1 MVPLRRVAA
10 AMLALGVFAPV
21 GEAGTEWSTW
31 ESVDSST
38 LAAKTP
44 ALDPL
49 ADAEVVFWRVWV
61 EDEIVGG
68 SDAQTVL
75 KHYVRIKVYTER
87 GREAQSHVDLTYS
100 KRTLVNGVAGR
111 TIKPDGTVLELK
123 KDDVFERTV
132 AKANALKLTAQSF
145 VLPGVEK
152 GSVIEYRWREVR
164 LDHLS
169 NYLRLDLQR
178 EIPTREVTYWLKPVV
193 APPYRL
199 RLQSFQIGLPKVVEE
214 RNGFSVLRFTDL
226 PAFKEEPRMPPSA
239 QVRPWVLVYY
249 SDGQRLERDR
259 FWRDTGRQLFKEY
272 KSAVKVDAAVEAAV
286 SEAVGVEQAPER
298 RLERLHEFCRTR
310 IKRLDD
316 DASGLSS
323 EERSKLKESRSTANT
338 LRRGSGTAHDVNLL
352 FAALATAAGFETR
365 VASSSDRGDI
375 FFDDTFLDDYFLSER
390 LVAVKVRDDWRFFS
404 PSDTY
409 VPFGMLHWR
418 NEGVQSLVSDPQEPT
433 FVSTPISEPERS
445 VVKRKGT
452 FRLAADGTLEGEVH
466 LEYSGHLGGDL
477 KEEHDTES
485 PEEREKSF
493 RESVQERLSAAEI
506 SDLRV
511 ENATDPVKPLVTTYR
526 VRVPGYAQRTGK
538 RLFLQPGYFQ
548 RGRGPT
554 FPTSE
559 RSHPVYFRF
568 PWAEEDEVAIDLPEG
583 FSLESP
589 DAPAPLSAGDLSEY
603 GVRLSVARGRQL
615 RYQRKFFFGG
625 KGRIVFGTDVYPTL
639 KSFFDAIHKSD
650 DHALT
655 LKQAGS

>member
-1 MVPLRRVAA
+1 
-10 AMLALGVFAPV
+10 MLALGVFASAR
-21 GEAGTEWSTW
+21 EATAQWSTW
-31 ESVDSST
+31 QPIDSRV

-44 ALDPL
+44 ALDPQ
-49 ADAEVVFWRVWV
+49 ADAEVLFWRVWV
-61 EDEIVGG
+61 EDEIVTGY
-68 SDAQTVL
+68 DAQTVL

-87 GREAQSHVDLTYS
+87 GRDTQSQVDLTYS
-100 KRTLVNGVAGR
+100 KRTLVNEVAGR
-111 TIKPDGTVLELK
+111 TTKPDGTVLELK
-123 KDDVFERTV
+123 KDDIFERTV
-132 AKANALKLTAQSF
+132 AKANGKKLNAQSF
-145 VLPGVEK
+145 VLPGVET

-199 RLQSFQIGLPKVVEE
+199 RLQSFQIGLPKSVEE
-214 RNGFSVLRFTDL
+214 WNGFSVLRFTDI
-226 PAFKEEPRMPPSA
+226 PAFKEEPLMPPAA

-249 SDGQRLERDR
+249 SDGQRPEKDK
-259 FWRDTGRQLFKEY
+259 FWKETGRRLFKDY
-272 KSAVKVDAAVEAAV
+272 KSAVKVDAAVQAAV
-286 SEAVGVEQAPER
+286 AEAVGTEQAPDR
-298 RLERLHEFCRTR
+298 RLERLHEFCRSR

-316 DASGLSS
+316 DAAGLNS
-323 EERSKLKESRSTANT
+323 EERSNLKERWSPADT
-338 LRRGSGTAHDVNLL
+338 LRRGSGTIQDVNLL

-365 VASSSDRGDI
+365 LAASSDRGDI
-375 FFDDTFLDDYFLSER
+375 FFDDGFLDDYFLSMR
-390 LVAVKVRDDWRFFS
+390 LVAVKVGVGWRFFA
-404 PSDTY
+404 PSATF

-418 NEGVQSLVSDPQEPT
+418 HEGVPGLVSDPQEPT
-433 FVSTPISEPERS
+433 FVSTPISEAGRS

-452 FRLAADGTLEGEVH
+452 FRLAEDGTLEGEVQ
-466 LEYSGHLGGDL
+466 LEYSGHLGADL

-493 RESVQERLSAAEI
+493 RNSVTERLSAAEV

-511 ENATDPVKPLVTTYR
+511 ENATDPVKPLRATYK

-538 RLFLQPGYFQ
+538 RLFLRPGYFQ
-548 RGRGPT
+548 RGRAPT
-554 FPTSE
+554 FPRSE
-559 RSHPVYFRF
+559 RLHPVYFHF

-603 GVRLSVARGRQL
+603 SVRLSVARGRQL

-625 KGRIVFGTDVYPTL
+625 KGRLVFDPDLYPTL

-655 LKQAGS
+655 LRQAGS